1 VGSGFTN
8 FFPSIVMSGCKFQA
22 ISGALHLSN
31 PKMDAEN
38 AKMKGIP
45 DYDGLGKLKP
55 VNQEIRDALI
65 NKL

>member
-1 VGSGFTN
+1 
-8 FFPSIVMSGCKFQA
+8 MSGSKLQA